1 MHVWMF
7 DPANRSWHY
16 GHVRGD
22 PRAPIQG
29 TLRQVS
35 PALWFGIVLSILRGA
50 GYGLPNLPNGS
61 AASALVSWDR
71 EGNAAVFPLGKD
83 AADHWTALGHVLHRV
98 AQSLIEDPEAWE
110 SAVIEPD
117 PGEGRNA

>member
-7 DPANRSWHY
+7 DPENTSWHY
-16 GHVRGD
+16 GYV
-22 PRAPIQG
+22 PSSASAPVQG

-35 PALWFGIVLSILRGA
+35 PALWFGIVLSVLRGA
-50 GYGLPNLPNGS
+50 GYGLPTLPEGS
-61 AASALVSWDR
+61 AASALVTWDR
-71 EGNAAVFPLGKD
+71 EGNASVFPLGKD
-83 AADHWTALGHVLHRV
+83 AADRWTELGHVLHRV

-117 PGEGRNA
+117 HGDGRNS